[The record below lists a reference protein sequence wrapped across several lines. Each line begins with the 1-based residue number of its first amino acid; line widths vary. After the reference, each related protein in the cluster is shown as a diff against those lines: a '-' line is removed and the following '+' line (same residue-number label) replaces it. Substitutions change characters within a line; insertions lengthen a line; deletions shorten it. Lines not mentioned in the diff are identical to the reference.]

1 MKIRSYKNS
10 TVALIEKT
18 SHGKSR
24 IQAVEL
30 DPKNTSGGT
39 EKWMVTGPQI
49 IVPSKHVEPRGGF
62 LLKYVSPAPRV
73 SAP

>member
-49 IVPSKHVEPRGGF
+49 IVPSCDMDME
-62 LLKYVSPAPRV
+62 YVRTEIEE
-73 SAP
+73 